1 MLLFWQSETRYT
13 PGLTAPQ
20 NGCFFHQLDSF
31 TLITRASNLHYADIV
46 WYFNKKMIKNTKNIK
61 CRIFDGR
68 STCILKE
75 VTSDMAGE
83 YVCKLTNTAGTA
95 STKAKLHVHGN

>member
-1 MLLFWQSETRYT
+1 
-13 PGLTAPQ
+13 
-20 NGCFFHQLDSF
+20 
-31 TLITRASNLHYADIV
+31 
-46 WYFNKKMIKNTKNIK
+46 MIKNTKNIK